1 MPDSKLL
8 KNETSRSRGRPKLE
22 DVADIEKTILDVAL
36 KEFLTQGYGGAS
48 VSKIVRDAGV
58 SKTTVYSRFASKEA
72 LFHAIMETQ
81 LESLA
86 PADLLISPTGGHSLE
101 EGLRNY
107 ANRMLEVSLEGPM
120 LGVNRLMYSE
130 SHRFPELGAA
140 AAKRTQLGV
149 KRISRFINDC
159 ATAQGISCNDPET
172 AAEVFI
178 LAIRGWF
185 IDAMLTNRKVTS
197 KQRKEWVDKAIRVL
211 MASSNT
217 W

>member
-1 MPDSKLL
+1 MPDNTLSK
-8 KNETSRSRGRPKLE
+8 KESSRSRGRPKLA
-22 DVADIEKTILDVAL
+22 DVADLEKTILEVAL
-36 KEFLTQGYGGAS
+36 REFLSQGYGGAS

-72 LFHAIMETQ
+72 LFYAIIETQ

-86 PADLLISPTGGHSLE
+86 PANLLITPKDANSLE
-101 EGLRNY
+101 VGLRNY

-130 SHRFPELGAA
+130 SHRFPELGEAA
-140 AAKRTQLGV
+140 ANKTQLGI
-149 KRISRFINDC
+149 KRISRFIQDC
-159 ATAQGISCNDPET
+159 SAIQGNPCKEPDA

-185 IDAMLTNRKVTS
+185 IDAMLTGRKVTS
-197 KQRKEWVDKAIRVL
+197 KQRQEWVDKALAVL
-211 MASSNT
+211 LTASAN